1 MSAYKLTPAQEAL
14 DYDTRQ
20 PALWA
25 SLVAFVIINNL
36 AIFARTWIKW
46 VTKLNGK
53 RITAED
59 IFHVWITMVLMAS
72 FFLCIKMTLLFFYK
86 RLFLVT
92 ILGKTMRVFWWVN
105 LVYVI
110 LWWIGATGFYLFQC
124 SPVQWY
130 FIQYYAR
137 FGKPVPGGVK
147 GQCKATKVLNVAL
160 PVVFS
165 LVSDVGLM
173 VLPIWAISRLKVSK
187 KRKYGLLAVFG
198 LGAIACMLELGRIL
212 DLLLDTDDKTDPSW
226 GVAIF
231 LILTAAIETAAV
243 VCACLPVIGPQLI
256 KGYKK
261 LAGTRS
267 DYPSYGNSSGL
278 SADNKLV
285 LLQNR
290 RSKSTQGNSNNDQI
304 GLKGSFRGEDGIQLA
319 DFVARDENSY
329 DEGDASNGPHWRS
342 HAFVEDTRTWPVL
355 PPPALGRVLVQAD
368 VEIES
373 GPGSGVRLHSHL
385 HKSNNHAFATTAR
398 F

>member
-59 IFHVWITMVLMAS
+59 IF
-72 FFLCIKMTLLFFYK
+72 
-86 RLFLVT
+86 
-92 ILGKTMRVFWWVN
+92 LGKTMRVFWWVN

-165 LVSDVGLM
+165 LVSDEGLC
-173 VLPIWAISRLKVSK
+173 K

-267 DYPSYGNSSGL
+267 DYPSYGNSSGP

-290 RSKSTQGNSNNDQI
+290 RSESTQGGSNDDQI

-329 DEGDASNGPHWRS
+329 DEGDASNGPQWRS